1 MRPWRFDQVL
11 PEDPHLHCFPSSLRM
26 FSALRRMLGSA
37 LLCLLTSVVAA
48 APGERAP
55 SVALHYSNKAPLDDL
70 KLFDVVVVEPD
81 HGYDPAAFRVHGG
94 DLYAYA
100 SVAEVQPSRP
110 YFKDV
115 PAAWQL
121 ARNGQWNSIV
131 IDQTPAEWPAFF
143 ADRVIGPL
151 WKQGYRGFFLDTL
164 DSYRLASQFD
174 EAAQQDGLVRVVQTL
189 HQRYPGIKLILN
201 RGFEVIPRLKGQVAM
216 VAAESLY
223 RGWNAS
229 TRRYEP
235 VAEASRTWLLGQLTT
250 IRERDGIPVL
260 AIDYVAPH
268 DRTLARETAQRIR
281 GHGFAAWVTDSDLS
295 TVGIGNVELVPRRVL
310 IVYNSADSP
319 ALNYSAAH
327 RFFQMPLNHMGYVVD
342 YADIQKPLPQDI
354 YRDRYAGVVT
364 SFPGFVPSAHQRE
377 LSRWLHRQMAVGMPV
392 AILGDFGLLP
402 DRSWVENAGIRA
414 QGLDPQGA
422 LRMTRSDPMLAFE
435 APLPV
440 VGKDFVPV
448 QLAGKLAAQA
458 TPLVEFRDQKN
469 QTFVGGALMP
479 WGGFL
484 NDPFVLTDI
493 PGSDQSRWV
502 VDPFAFL
509 ARALQLQPLPIP
521 DITTENGRRLLLAH
535 VDGDG
540 FPSLAEFPGSPTAAE
555 VMLKEVLEKYRIPQ
569 TVAVIEGETAPH
581 GLYPQM
587 SAKLEDIA
595 RRMYRLPHVEI
606 ASHSFSHPYLWN
618 TKVKHGLFAENPEAD
633 YHMNIPGYTM
643 DLNREIVGSVEY
655 IRQRLAP
662 PRKPVE
668 VFQWS
673 GDTAPDGEA
682 LRIAHE
688 AGLVNINGGDTFI
701 SKLNPTI
708 TAIRAHGI
716 TKDGYL
722 QVYAPIANENIYTN
736 LWRGPFYGYE
746 RVLETF
752 EMTDTPRRIKPVG
765 IYYHTY
771 SASKQASLR
780 ALRKVYDWAL
790 AQPLHPV
797 FTSEYIRKVQ
807 DFHTLAVG
815 RDGAAWHV
823 RSNGH
828 LRTLRLPPTAGKAV
842 FEGSQGVAGS
852 SEGIEGSYLHL
863 TGNRAVFGLQA
874 AGPAGAAAGAKQPV
888 LLHDANARIA
898 RWAAGPADRSVEF
911 ELQGHV
917 PLQWSL
923 AGMDE
928 TCQVR
933 AGNRVVAPQK
943 SPALARADVRF
954 YRLTD
959 ASAHIQVTCAAR

>member
-1 MRPWRFDQVL
+1 MLF
-11 PEDPHLHCFPSSLRM
+11 SLCRSL
-26 FSALRRMLGSA
+26 SAIV
-37 LLCLLTSVVAA
+37 LCLLTSVAA
-48 APGERAP
+48 AAAGMAAP
-55 SVALHYSNKAPLDDL
+55 SVALHYSNKAPLEDL

-81 HGYDPAAFRVHGG
+81 HGYDPAAFRMHGG

-143 ADRVIGPL
+143 AESVIGPL

-164 DSYRLASQFD
+164 DSYRLASKFD

-201 RGFEVIPRLKGQVAM
+201 RGFEVIPRLKGQVEM

-223 RGWNAS
+223 QGWDAS

-235 VAEASRTWLLGQLTT
+235 VAQASRTWLLAQLST

-260 AIDYVAPH
+260 VIDYVAPH
-268 DRTLARETAQRIR
+268 DRALSRETAQRIR
-281 GHGFAAWVTDSDLS
+281 SHGFAAWVTDSDLS
-295 TVGIGNVELVPRRVL
+295 TVGIGNLELVPRRVL
-310 IVYNSADSP
+310 MIYNSADSP
-319 ALNYSAAH
+319 GLNYSEAH

-342 YADIQKPLPQDI
+342 YADIQQPLPQGI

-364 SFPGFVPSAHQRE
+364 SFPGFVPSLQQRD

-392 AILGDFGLLP
+392 AILGDFGLFP

-414 QGLDPQGA
+414 QGVETKGN
-422 LRMTRSDPMLAFE
+422 LRLTRTDPMLGFE
-435 APLPV
+435 TPLPAV
-440 VGKDFVPV
+440 DKDFVPV
-448 QLAGKLAAQA
+448 QITGKLAAQA
-458 TPLVEFRDQKN
+458 TTLVEFRDQKN

-484 NDPFVLTDI
+484 NDPFVMTDI
-493 PGSDQSRWV
+493 PGSDQTRWV
-502 VDPFAFL
+502 VDPFAFFT
-509 ARALQLQPLPIP
+509 RALQLQPLPVP

-540 FPSLAEFPGSPTAAE
+540 FPSGAEFPGSPTAAE
-555 VMLKEVLEKYRIPQ
+555 VMLKEVLEKYTIPQ
-569 TVAVIEGETAPH
+569 TVAMIEGETAPY
-581 GLYPQM
+581 GLYPQL

-595 RRMYRLPHVEI
+595 RRMYKLPHVEV

-618 TKVKHGLFAENPEAD
+618 TSVKHGRFVENPEAE

-643 DLNREIVGSVEY
+643 DLTREIVGSIDY
-655 IRQRLAP
+655 IRKRLAP
-662 PRKPVE
+662 PGKPIQ
-668 VFQWS
+668 VFQWT
-673 GDTAPDGEA
+673 GDTAPSAEA
-682 LRIAHE
+682 LRIAYA
-688 AGLVNINGGDTFI
+688 AGLLNINGGDTSI
-701 SKLNPTI
+701 SRLNPSI
-708 TAIRAHGI
+708 TAIGAHGI
-716 TKDGYL
+716 HKDGYL
-722 QVYAPIANENIYTN
+722 QVYAPITNENIYTN
-736 LWRGPFYGYE
+736 LWRGPFYGFE

-752 EMTDTPRRIKPVG
+752 EMTDKPRRIKPVG

-807 DFHTLAVG
+807 DFHTLALG

-823 RSNGH
+823 RSHGQ
-828 LRTLRLPPTAGKAV
+828 LRTLRIPPTLGKPV
-842 FEGSQGVAGS
+842 FEGSQGLAGS
-852 SEGIEGSYLHL
+852 KEGIEGSYLHL
-863 TGNRAVFGLQA
+863 TGSRAVFGVQA
-874 AGPAGAAAGAKQPV
+874 AGPAAGARQPV

-898 RWAAGPADRSVEF
+898 RWTAGRSDRSVEF

-923 AGMDE
+923 AGMDD

-933 AGNRVVAPQK
+933 ASNRVVPPQK
-943 SPALARADVRF
+943 SAAPARADVRN
-954 YRLTD
+954 YRLND
-959 ASAHIQVTCAAR
+959 ASALIQVTCAAR